1 MEFRTS
7 PTWPPGPR
15 WLRSLLVVV
24 LIASLFPALPLYFAG
39 ASTLVIVAVCGLFF
53 VIALSAQIIMR
64 KMRSSR
70 PRTVKVEESTVQ
82 AMIEA
87 IRREDREMIKA
98 QMRVIA
104 GQVGL
109 NKQDADSVFTQLIER
124 ENPSLARRMNVLD

>member
-1 MEFRTS
+1 M
-7 PTWPPGPR
+7 
-15 WLRSLLVVV
+15 VV